1 MKTTRLVLATLIAAA
16 LAGSPMA
23 FAVDGSV
30 DTDTATSSRASADA
44 AVPTERL
51 ATRYAE
57 LAGSTDAAA
66 EVVAGLRAGGDFSFL
81 VDDAELLVANPTQ
94 GMGYGEINITL
105 AMAEALV
112 DSGAYPDLATA
123 LGDPDGVLQLRAD
136 GMGWGEIAQ
145 QFDLNLGQLVSAGAG
160 TAGRGAA
167 AANAGIDGIEA
178 TAAGAAAAGLAI
190 AADASGGRSEGAAR
204 GEGGAGASTAADA
217 RLQTG
222 AGGAVAADARVN
234 ARVDAGLRGGTS
246 GRPETVGRPVLPERP
261 ALLDRPLP
269 IERPLRPERPERG
282 GR

>member
-1 MKTTRLVLATLIAAA
+1 MKTTRLLLATLIATA

-23 FAVDGSV
+23 FAVDGGTDV
-30 DTDTATSSRASADA
+30 DAATSSRASADA

-81 VDDAELLVANPTQ
+81 VDEAEFLVANPTQ
-94 GMGYGEINITL
+94 GMGYGEIDITL
-105 AMAEALV
+105 AMAQALV
-112 DSGAYPDLATA
+112 DGGSYPDLATA
-123 LGDPDGVLQLRAD
+123 LGDPDGVLQMRAD

-160 TAGRGAA
+160 AAGRGAA

-178 TAAGAAAAGLAI
+178 TAAGAAAGLAI

-204 GEGGAGASTAADA
+204 GEGSAGAGTAAEA
-217 RLQTG
+217 RLQAG

-246 GRPETVGRPVLPERP
+246 GRPEAVGRPVLPERP